1 NQNVGFISSA
11 IRSCAYST
19 EPRII
24 NNPTTASLKRGTGGR
39 SSFNGIVC
47 TIFGCSG
54 FVGRNLPIRLGKIGT
69 QASEYK
75 IIDFEVSRLFRP
87 TILICDPYHIREL
100 KVGGDLGQV
109 YYVPFDLRDEESIV
123 RAMKYSNVV
132 VNLIGTDYETSNFRF
147 NDVNIEGA
155 RTLAR
160 LAKECNVERFV
171 HMSCLN
177 AAAKPTPMIIPK
189 GSKFLKSKWFGE
201 LAVKEEFPEAT
212 IVRPSV
218 IYGCMDHFIN
228 RGQPL
233 NSKFILIV
241 LCHNNAKF
249 IHYNSIPLWH
259 KGEKSE
265 KQPVY
270 IHDVISGLVE
280 IIRNPDTAGK
290 TYQFVGPERYTL
302 AKLVTWMYEL
312 KLQNTEDPYK
322 INDMKYNPYF
332 WFKTAMYEL
341 MYSVHPMVNISWE
354 VMELHHTTD
363 TIDPNLPTLEDLGVT
378 PTNMKTRLAWEI
390 ETYRDVYIDDLEK
403 ATPPNV
409 KSVPD

>member
-1 NQNVGFISSA
+1 MNMAAWIFWATRNQNVGFISSA

-24 NNPTTASLKRGTGGR
+24 KNPTTASLKRGTGGR

-54 FVGRNLPIRLGKIGT
+54 FVGRSLPIRLGKIGT
-69 QASEYK
+69 Q
-75 IIDFEVSRLFRP
+75 L
-87 TILICDPYHIREL
+87 ILAHRCDPYHVREL

-109 YYVPFDLRDEESIV
+109 YYVPFDLRDEDSII

-132 VNLIGTDYETSNFRF
+132 VNLIGTNYETSNFSF
-147 NDVNIEGA
+147 NDVHVEGA

-160 LAKECNVERFV
+160 LAKKCNVERFV

-177 AAAKPTPMIIPK
+177 AAAKPTPMIIKK

-218 IYGCMDHFIN
+218 IYGCMDNFI
-228 RGQPL
+228 
-233 NSKFILIV
+233 S
-241 LCHNNAKF
+241 
-249 IHYNSIPLWH
+249 HYMARQRATFEYIPLWH

-302 AKLVTWMYEL
+302 SKLVMWMYEM
-312 KLQNTEDPYK
+312 KMQSTGNPYK

-332 WFKTAMYEL
+332 WLKTAMYEL
-341 MYSVHPMVNISWE
+341 MYSVHPAINILWE

-363 TIDPNLPTLEDLGVT
+363 KIDPSLPTLEDLGVT

-390 ETYRDVYIDDLEK
+390 ETYRDVYIDDLER

>member
-1 NQNVGFISSA
+1 TTGNQNVGFISSA

-24 NNPTTASLKRGTGGR
+24 KNPTTASLKRGTGGR

-69 QASEYK
+69 QASE
-75 IIDFEVSRLFRP
+75 
-87 TILICDPYHIREL
+87 CDPYHIREL

-109 YYVPFDLRDEESIV
+109 YYVPFDLRDEDSII

-132 VNLIGTDYETSNFRF
+132 VNLIGTNYETSNFSF
-147 NDVNIEGA
+147 NDVHVEGA

-160 LAKECNVERFV
+160 LAKKCNVERFV

-177 AAAKPTPMIIPK
+177 AAAKPTPMIIKK

-218 IYGCMDHFIN
+218 IYGCMDNFI
-228 RGQPL
+228 
-233 NSKFILIV
+233 S
-241 LCHNNAKF
+241 
-249 IHYNSIPLWH
+249 HYMARQRATFEYIPLWH

-270 IHDVISGLVE
+270 IHDVISGLIE
-280 IIRNPDTAGK
+280 IIRNPDTAEK

-302 AKLVTWMYEL
+302 SKLVMWMYDL
-312 KLQNTEDPYK
+312 KLQSTENPYK

-332 WFKTAMYEL
+332 WFKTAVYEL
-341 MYSVHPMVNISWE
+341 MYSVHPAINILWE

-363 TIDPNLPTLEDLGVT
+363 KIDPSLPTLEDLGVT

>member
-24 NNPTTASLKRGTGGR
+24 KNPTTAGLKRGTGGR

-54 FVGRNLPIRLGKIGT
+54 FL
-69 QASEYK
+69 
-75 IIDFEVSRLFRP
+75 
-87 TILICDPYHIREL
+87 ILAHRCDPYHIREL

-109 YYVPFDLRDEESIV
+109 YYVPFDLRDEESII

-132 VNLIGTDYETSNFRF
+132 VNLIGTNYETSNFSF
-147 NDVNIEGA
+147 NDVHVEGA

-160 LAKECNVERFV
+160 LAKKCNVERFV
-171 HMSCLN
+171 HISSLN
-177 AAAKPTPMIIPK
+177 AAEKPTPMIIQG
-189 GSKFLKSKWFGE
+189 GSKLLKSKWFGE

-218 IYGCMDHFIN
+218 IYGCMDGFI
-228 RGQPL
+228 
-233 NSKFILIV
+233 S
-241 LCHNNAKF
+241 
-249 IHYNSIPLWH
+249 HYMRKQRATFEYIPLWH
-259 KGEKSE
+259 KGEKTE

-302 AKLVTWMYEL
+302 NKLVMWMYDL
-312 KLQNTEDPYK
+312 KMQNTGNPYK

-332 WFKTAMYEL
+332 WLKTTFYEL
-341 MYSVHPMVNISWE
+341 VYPIHPVVNILWE
-354 VMELHHTTD
+354 IMELHHATD
-363 TIDPNLPTLEDLGVT
+363 KIDPSLPTLEDLGIT
-378 PTNMKTRLAWEI
+378 PSNMKMRLAWEI
-390 ETYRDVYIDDLEK
+390 EVYRDTYTDELERVV
-403 ATPPNV
+403 PPKV